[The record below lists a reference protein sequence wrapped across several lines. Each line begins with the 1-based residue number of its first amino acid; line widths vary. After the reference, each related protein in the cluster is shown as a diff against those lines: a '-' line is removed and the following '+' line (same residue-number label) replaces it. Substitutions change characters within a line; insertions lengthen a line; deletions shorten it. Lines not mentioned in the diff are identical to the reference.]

1 MDERLSWIDHIN
13 YIKRKMLSGMF
24 AINAVKLFVPARI
37 LWTLHTL
44 VYLHIL
50 YGIRLWSAAYEIHLS
65 KVNVLHKKI
74 IRSMCNVNY
83 NDHTN
88 ELFVQLG
95 ILKLHDIV
103 IHQLGI
109 FMFRHVSRNLPNPLL
124 SIFNYIYEVHKHN
137 TRISS
142 HIRPI
147 WARLNILKKSMLY
160 VGPSLWNSL
169 DEQLTFKISRLF
181 KKYLQ
186 LSYKCNSH
194 T

>member
-1 MDERLSWIDHIN
+1 
-13 YIKRKMLSGMF
+13 
-24 AINAVKLFVPARI
+24 
-37 LWTLHTL
+37 
-44 VYLHIL
+44 
-50 YGIRLWSAAYEIHLS
+50 
-65 KVNVLHKKI
+65 
-74 IRSMCNVNY
+74 MCNVNY

-103 IHQLGI
+103 RHQLGI
-109 FMFRHVSRNLPNPLL
+109 FMFKYVTRNLPNLLL

-137 TRISS
+137 TRISY

-169 DEQLTFKISRLF
+169 DEQL
-181 KKYLQ
+181 KKKDKQ
-186 LSYKCNSH
+186 
-194 T
+194 